1 MITREQ
7 AHDEAMRAS
16 IDSIAG
22 YLQEALGQR
31 LTAYAVGIKDPRTIG
46 RWARGEQGQKP
57 REATAQ
63 RLRGLFE
70 ITQLLL
76 GRESPETVRA
86 WLLGANPLLDDRA
99 PVELLHQDDHP
110 PVHRTA
116 ATDVDAGQGYRT
128 VVSAAEEFVREA

>member
-22 YLQEALGQR
+22 YLQEVLGQR
-31 LTAYAVGIKDPRTIG
+31 ITAYAIGVKDPRTIG
-46 RWARGEQGQKP
+46 RWARGDGAQRP
-57 REATAQ
+57 REASAL

-76 GRESPETVRA
+76 GRESTDTVRA
-86 WLLGANPLLDDRA
+86 WLMGANPLLDDRA
-99 PVELLHQDDHP
+99 PLELLHKDDHP

-116 ATDVDAGQGYRT
+116 ATDTDAGSGYRT
-128 VVSAAEEFVREA
+128 VVSAAEEFVRDA